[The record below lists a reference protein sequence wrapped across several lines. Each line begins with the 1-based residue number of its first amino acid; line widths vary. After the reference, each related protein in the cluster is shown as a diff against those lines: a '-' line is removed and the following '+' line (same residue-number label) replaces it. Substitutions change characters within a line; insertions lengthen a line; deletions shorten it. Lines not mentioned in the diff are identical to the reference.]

1 MTEIENPKI
10 NKRAINLF
18 TIFDHL
24 FLLRP
29 ILLIPVWS
37 FLLIGYYH
45 SLTVQKFPQKVGVFP
60 SVPHFLPSKEILLT
74 LIFYSA
80 LMGSIYI
87 LNQIYDLETDR
98 LNKKLF
104 LLVDGYV
111 KPSAAKAEFFILAV
125 LSLIASFFLFPFSF
139 FLFICLSL
147 LLGILYSLP
156 PFKFKSRP
164 ILDLLSN
171 ALGYG
176 GVAFMIGWLSLSKFS
191 WGGLISSIPYIFAVG
206 GVYAQ
211 TTLPDIEGDRL
222 SKNITTGVWLGFK
235 KTAFLAMALIGL
247 SFFFSLLLEDKLC
260 LLASGLSF
268 PLFVLAFLRQNL
280 KMVMISYQVGGI
292 ILVLAICFIF
302 PYFLLLLILTF
313 LALKWYY
320 KLRLN
325 MNYPSLAD
333 RG

>member
-1 MTEIENPKI
+1 MDSM
-10 NKRAINLF
+10 NKKTISLF
-18 TIFDHL
+18 VIIDHV

-37 FLLIGYYH
+37 FLLIGHYH
-45 SLTVQKFPQKVGVFP
+45 GLQAQNF
-60 SVPHFLPSKEILLT
+60 SVPCFFPRKEILLT

-87 LNQIYDLETDR
+87 LNQIYDLESDQ

-104 LLVDGYV
+104 LLSQGYV
-111 KPSAAKAEFFILAV
+111 KPLAAKTEFFV
-125 LSLIASFFLFPFSF
+125 LSTFSVIFSYLCFPISYFLFV
-139 FLFICLSL
+139 CLSL

-156 PFKFKSRP
+156 PFRFKARP

-176 GVAFMIGWLSLSKFS
+176 LLAFMTGWLSFTKFS
-191 WGGLISSIPYIFAVG
+191 WDGVISSIPFIFAVG
-206 GVYAQ
+206 GVYTQ

-235 KTAFLAMALIGL
+235 KTIFLAMSLICL
-247 SFFFSLLLEDKLC
+247 SFFFSLVLDDKIC
-260 LLASGLSF
+260 LLASALSL
-268 PLFVLAFLRQNL
+268 PLFLLTFFRQSL
-280 KMVMISYQVGGI
+280 KMAMISYQVGGM

-313 LALKWYY
+313 LSLKWYY
-320 KLRLN
+320 KVRFS